1 MKKINIVRSNREF
14 NNIIHTG
21 KKYVGNIFYVYMLKN
36 DYAFNRYGVAVSTKI
51 GNAVIRNK
59 YKRRIRNII
68 DIVEIPYNGYDLI
81 FVARQKIR
89 SVKFNSMKNDVIKII
104 SLIGENYEK

>member
-36 DYAFNRYGVAVSTKI
+36 D
-51 GNAVIRNK
+51 
-59 YKRRIRNII
+59 
-68 DIVEIPYNGYDLI
+68 
-81 FVARQKIR
+81 
-89 SVKFNSMKNDVIKII
+89 VIKII